1 MLRAR
6 SRMLSFRPA
15 PWVVSQVAEGPADLG
30 EAFGGLAPAPDW
42 LSQARAATRSAAAAR
57 EIRTLQG
64 TGFAPD
70 SER

>member
-15 PWVVSQVAEGPADLG
+15 QWVVSQVAEGPADLG

-42 LSQARAATRSAAAAR
+42 LSQARGH
-57 EIRTLQG
+57 EIGRGG
-64 TGFAPD
+64 TGDPD
-70 SER
+70 TPGQRFRAGQ